1 MSEWKHG
8 ILQKYVTLI
17 TKGTT
22 PTSIGRSFR
31 ESGVNYIKA
40 ECIDESGTLV
50 SNRLAY
56 IDLDTHE
63 ALRRSQLEK
72 GDILFSI
79 AGVLGRV
86 MIIGAKTL
94 PANINQA
101 LALIR
106 IPSDAEIDRTYLRY
120 YLVGSDVRNQITRI
134 NVQAAQANFSLG
146 DVNRLVISFP
156 TSLIEQKKIADIL
169 STVDE
174 VIEKTE
180 AAIDKYQAIKAGM
193 MQDLFTR
200 GIDTQTGKLRPT
212 IEEVPELYKVSE
224 LGWIPKEWEIVQI
237 GDFAKIKGGKR
248 MPAGKEFSDALTP
261 YPYLRVT
268 DMQNGSIDQSDLK
281 YVPVEIEPLIRS
293 YKISVDDVYVT
304 IAGTLGLFGTIPVNL
319 DQAQLTENAA
329 RITEFDKLEYD
340 RDFIKHQCNC
350 VIVQGQVIREIGVG
364 GGVPK
369 LALFR
374 IAKFLFLKPAIPEQQ
389 AIVDRIRVI
398 ENNLSEESVALTKY
412 KQIKQGLMADLLEGK
427 VLTSNILHKGELQ
440 CMS

>member
-1 MSEWKHG
+1 MFKAISDFCTVEYGAGPNKVRSDDNSG
-8 ILQKYVTLI
+8 IEIYGTGGKVGFSKEALFNEPLVVVAR
-17 TKGTT
+17 KGTLDN
-22 PTSIGRSFR
+22 PIL
-31 ESGVNYIKA
+31 VDKP
-40 ECIDESGTLV
+40 CWVIDT
-50 SNRLAY
+50 AY
-56 IDLDTHE
+56 
-63 ALRRSQLEK
+63 A
-72 GDILFSI
+72 
-79 AGVLGRV
+79 A
-86 MIIGAKTL
+86 
-94 PANINQA
+94 
-101 LALIR
+101 
-106 IPSDAEIDRTYLRY
+106 IPNCD
-120 YLVGSDVRNQITRI
+120 VDVRWLYYQLLLFDLKRLNESTGVPSISRDYLKKQKIVYQEFD
-134 NVQAAQANFSLG
+134 VQ
-146 DVNRLVISFP
+146 R
-156 TSLIEQKKIADIL
+156 KIADIL
-169 STVDE
+169 STVDD

-200 GIDTQTGKLRPT
+200 GIDTKTGKLRPT
-212 IEEVPELYKVSE
+212 IEEAPELYKESE

-248 MPAGKEFSDALTP
+248 MPAGKEFSEALTP
-261 YPYLRVT
+261 FPYLRVT
-268 DMQNGSIDQSDLK
+268 DMQDGSIDQSDLK

-340 RDFIKHQCNC
+340 RDFIKHQCNSA
-350 VIVQGQVIREIGVG
+350 IVQGQVIREIGVG

-398 ENNLSEESVALTKY
+398 ECKISEESITLKKY
-412 KQIKQGLMADLLEGK
+412 KQIKQGLMADLLSGSVRIK
-427 VLTSNILHKGELQ
+427 IDI
-440 CMS
+440 